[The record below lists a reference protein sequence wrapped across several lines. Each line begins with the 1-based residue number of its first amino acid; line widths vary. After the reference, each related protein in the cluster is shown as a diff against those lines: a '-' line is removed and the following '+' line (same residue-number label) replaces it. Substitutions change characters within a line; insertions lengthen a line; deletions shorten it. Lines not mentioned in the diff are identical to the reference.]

1 MKSDGGAIA
10 SGAITEALII
20 TKVAGMTGVQYEPGW
35 VVMVTTT
42 VKVFIDM
49 FIGIW
54 ALLLA
59 YIWTAKF
66 DKTRGE
72 RSMTWSDVMDRFP
85 RFVLGYLATFAIMLI
100 VCLTM
105 TDGNAIGKQVSSV
118 ANCFRVI
125 FFLLTFFSIGV
136 VSNFHK
142 LREEGIGRLA
152 VVYVVCLFG
161 FIIWVGLFIS
171 YAFFHGMTPPVMGG

>member
-1 MKSDGGAIA
+1 
-10 SGAITEALII
+10 
-20 TKVAGMTGVQYEPGW
+20 
-35 VVMVTTT
+35 
-42 VKVFIDM
+42 
-49 FIGIW
+49 
-54 ALLLA
+54 
-59 YIWTAKF
+59 
-66 DKTRGE
+66 
-72 RSMTWSDVMDRFP
+72 
-85 RFVLGYLATFAIMLI
+85 
-100 VCLTM
+100 M
-105 TDGNAIGKQVSSV
+105 TDGNANGKQVSSV

-142 LREEGIGRLA
+142 LREGGIGRLA